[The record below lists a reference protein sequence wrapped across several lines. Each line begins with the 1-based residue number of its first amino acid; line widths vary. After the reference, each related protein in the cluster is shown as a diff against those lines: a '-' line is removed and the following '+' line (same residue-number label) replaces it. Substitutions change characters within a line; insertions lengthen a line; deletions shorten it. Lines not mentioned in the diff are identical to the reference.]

1 MTEVV
6 DFFAQD
12 VDVQMANDRRYVV
25 LTIVLGDATCT
36 VSLPRER
43 LEKLGDKITQTLAEV

>member
-43 LEKLGDKITQTLAEV
+43 LEKLGDKITKTLAEV